1 MLRLSMS
8 VLMLAFAAGSSAEVV
23 LDDRFDDPASGW
35 PNAAATR
42 DQDVGFAV
50 YANGKYQMT
59 PVKNRSY
66 GVIRA
71 PRQAEGGD
79 VVVKSAFFMYAGL
92 GNGGAGLVCRMQDLE
107 NFYAFIV
114 VGSGEWRIAR
124 IEQAK
129 ATVLAQGSAGEQVM
143 PGAVDADMTAA
154 CEGDRLTLSLAGR
167 RAGEVRDTKFAGGDA
182 GLFVIGEEAAGTSV
196 SFDRVRIETP

>member
-1 MLRLSMS
+1 MFRTPMF
-8 VLMLAFAAGSSAEVV
+8 VLMLAFAAASNAEVV

-35 PNAAATR
+35 PDAGATR

-59 PVKNRSY
+59 PVKNRAY

-71 PRQAEGGD
+71 PRQAKGGD
-79 VVVKSAFFMYAGL
+79 VKVTSAFFLYAGL
-92 GNGGAGLVCRMQDLE
+92 GAGGGGLVCRMQDLE

-124 IEQAK
+124 IERGTAS
-129 ATVLAQGSAGEQVM
+129 VLAQGSAGEQVM
-143 PGAVDADMTAA
+143 PGAVDAEMTAA

-167 RAGEVRDTKFAGGDA
+167 RVGEVRDTKFAGGDA
-182 GLFVIGEEAAGTSV
+182 GLFVIGEEAAGTSI